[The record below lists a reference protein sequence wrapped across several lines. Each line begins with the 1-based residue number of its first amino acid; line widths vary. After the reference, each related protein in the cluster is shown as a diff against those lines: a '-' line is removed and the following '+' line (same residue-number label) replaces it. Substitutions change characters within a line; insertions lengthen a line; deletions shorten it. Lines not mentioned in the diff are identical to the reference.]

1 MSVMALLPVIKIWQ
15 RTHLLQAKQGL
26 LFYRCAP
33 LVIHKHSLN
42 CSLLQSN
49 IQRSTYRVRTDDDL
63 LWLQV

>member
-26 LFYRCAP
+26 LFDRCTP
-33 LVIHKHSLN
+33 LVVHKYSLN
-42 CSLLQSN
+42 RSLLQPN
-49 IQRSTYRVRTDDDL
+49 IERSTNRVRTNDDL